1 MAKLPDAYRADF
13 EAKMAS
19 AGSQGERASIQ
30 ADMQAKMSKVV
41 AVTERLAVYSGKTGL
56 DFTKSFVADAVGI
69 AAGNGS
75 NRYTNTTILPPNAQ
89 DKAKQ
94 KQELNK
100 DVFAITESA
109 TSTKEG
115 TEKFRELT
123 SDKGKSNDD
132 FKNDLANLVPEE
144 AREGIMKMKE
154 GEIQL
159 VRARLRQIET
169 ARQVSEMMGGVMK
182 PFVEAERDAKRAAQE
197 HVNTLRQTGA
207 ALRALAVEFSTLG
220 IAMASSSQNS
230 NLRGET
236 KIFSARSEYA
246 KGATGEQT
254 GAAIE
259 AQIEYV
265 QTVSSARQTQR
276 TDSAK
281 AIQDSLNKGTT
292 SKEGQEVSVSDKD
305 KETNAKIKAAMQK
318 VDVSQGTPEEVIKNI
333 LANVKPEEQDA
344 AKARLESDASLP
356 ALLTKIQAN
365 TQQTYKEAA
374 EMKAQ
379 QTEANKLLAIQKQD
393 DKKFGGIEN
402 FLDRGKR
409 REDTKEFDKGLR
421 MTGSSNAERRGEGAM
436 RVILQ
441 AQKDLGGSLTTEK
454 AGPLKDMA
462 IAGRA
467 KQIERTADQRIK
479 AIQNNKSMSPEQKKN
494 LISAY
499 QESKGRSKEI
509 AKEQVER
516 SAKLEQAPLDAVK
529 GLKAIEDLLN
539 RTLKV
544 ELTNPEAQDA
554 AGEKATKDAK
564 VKDDESKEVARKEKI
579 KQEAASKAGTMG
591 QNILEDKDFAKA
603 AVGKDTAGRNAL
615 LEQKFNEEAGQTNQ
629 AMAQKIQIAEAEAA
643 AQPENKSK
651 QEKVKNLKEQ
661 DAQNREQQP
670 KVLEKIKEGM
680 DEYDPKK
687 VIAKD
692 EANKG
697 MESAIKN
704 NTASVFAHAV
714 AVTGL
719 ATAVAAAV
727 IAFASSS
734 AGGAISSVAGS
745 VMDMLPGGGGGKG
758 GGKGGGGKGL
768 PPKVPKPTGTPPKPK
783 LGKGKFGMI
792 LAGVALVT
800 TAASVASA
808 APSTDTKAAK
818 EAPSDDSQS
827 PAAPGNGASGSPGIF
842 SSGMST
848 QDKAVQTL
856 GTGLDAGA
864 LVSGV
869 AQFGKTA
876 AAVGKFAK
884 TLPLLSAVVGAYDVA
899 QVLSDEDFMSGDSNR
914 SLNSQSMNEATDNAM
929 GSKNSSTMD
938 QIGQL
943 MSWKNILTVPKGFY
957 DSGQNVKES
966 EASTKK
972 NEEQMKLIMESK
984 KFGKDAG
991 GENDRTPE
999 GVAAKKQY
1007 AQDNKQKIAQAGLV
1021 ADEKGNLVDA
1031 LVFKRRNATKAE
1043 LEAKEKERIEAEKAK
1058 EEEKKK
1064 LQNDFSATVGG
1075 SAGRPEQTTDQARQE
1090 FLSKNEQ
1097 KIKDANLVSREGKL
1111 VEASPEAIKAS
1122 LKEKEKAASEKEIET
1137 ASAKNQAGYV
1147 SGMREKYGFTEEKAG
1162 EMYGRQQKL
1171 DRSNLEGQMKRKEEG
1186 GNWKERAIKQ
1196 NEDRVSADQKVKN
1209 LQKAGF
1215 GEEGATDEQKK
1226 ELAEAK
1232 KKQSYINRG
1241 GQLDAEGNM
1250 PGQAAKPGAKG
1261 PDGKPIEDKKPTTI
1275 AEYISQNTQA
1285 LIALTQVLKGEG
1297 DGTNS
1302 GVGVSVGSSAEQA
1315 ERAQLGK
1322 ELVVDGSTSS
1332 TTGVGSG
1339 KVISAE
1345 EAEAAQKQIS
1355 AEDAEATKKQE
1366 LQSKNRAAFAITNP
1380 GEDYVVPPEEQDTR
1394 PLNDVGGLM
1403 SDAERAKAFV
1413 NAQRQGLYSDN
1424 SQKPAQTNPGETL
1437 ISNAD
1442 PAQAFVN
1449 KKMAA
1454 QQISDNPT
1462 QALTAEFRLLE
1473 IATKAL
1479 TAELKGQN
1487 NPSPDGVSVTP
1498 KNPSTNA
1505 GEGGKDGGLATSLLD
1520 LEKQIKALSD
1530 ALSKAEKAGG
1540 KLEIILSGGN
1550 KGNQTINVN
1559 DDDIPKI
1566 IKKLES
1572 RLDSLENPNEGL
1584 TTG

>member
-1 MAKLPDAYRADF
+1 M
-13 EAKMAS
+13 
-19 AGSQGERASIQ
+19 
-30 ADMQAKMSKVV
+30 
-41 AVTERLAVYSGKTGL
+41 
-56 DFTKSFVADAVGI
+56 
-69 AAGNGS
+69 
-75 NRYTNTTILPPNAQ
+75 
-89 DKAKQ
+89 
-94 KQELNK
+94 
-100 DVFAITESA
+100 
-109 TSTKEG
+109 
-115 TEKFRELT
+115 
-123 SDKGKSNDD
+123 
-132 FKNDLANLVPEE
+132 
-144 AREGIMKMKE
+144 
-154 GEIQL
+154 
-159 VRARLRQIET
+159 
-169 ARQVSEMMGGVMK
+169 
-182 PFVEAERDAKRAAQE
+182 
-197 HVNTLRQTGA
+197 
-207 ALRALAVEFSTLG
+207 
-220 IAMASSSQNS
+220 
-230 NLRGET
+230 
-236 KIFSARSEYA
+236 
-246 KGATGEQT
+246 
-254 GAAIE
+254 
-259 AQIEYV
+259 
-265 QTVSSARQTQR
+265 
-276 TDSAK
+276 
-281 AIQDSLNKGTT
+281 
-292 SKEGQEVSVSDKD
+292 
-305 KETNAKIKAAMQK
+305 
-318 VDVSQGTPEEVIKNI
+318 
-333 LANVKPEEQDA
+333 
-344 AKARLESDASLP
+344 
-356 ALLTKIQAN
+356 
-365 TQQTYKEAA
+365 
-374 EMKAQ
+374 
-379 QTEANKLLAIQKQD
+379 
-393 DKKFGGIEN
+393 
-402 FLDRGKR
+402 
-409 REDTKEFDKGLR
+409 
-421 MTGSSNAERRGEGAM
+421 
-436 RVILQ
+436 
-441 AQKDLGGSLTTEK
+441 
-454 AGPLKDMA
+454 
-462 IAGRA
+462 
-467 KQIERTADQRIK
+467 
-479 AIQNNKSMSPEQKKN
+479 
-494 LISAY
+494 
-499 QESKGRSKEI
+499 
-509 AKEQVER
+509 
-516 SAKLEQAPLDAVK
+516 
-529 GLKAIEDLLN
+529 
-539 RTLKV
+539 
-544 ELTNPEAQDA
+544 
-554 AGEKATKDAK
+554 
-564 VKDDESKEVARKEKI
+564 
-579 KQEAASKAGTMG
+579 
-591 QNILEDKDFAKA
+591 
-603 AVGKDTAGRNAL
+603 
-615 LEQKFNEEAGQTNQ
+615 
-629 AMAQKIQIAEAEAA
+629 
-643 AQPENKSK
+643 
-651 QEKVKNLKEQ
+651 
-661 DAQNREQQP
+661 
-670 KVLEKIKEGM
+670 
-680 DEYDPKK
+680 
-687 VIAKD
+687 
-692 EANKG
+692 
-697 MESAIKN
+697 
-704 NTASVFAHAV
+704 
-714 AVTGL
+714 
-719 ATAVAAAV
+719 
-727 IAFASSS
+727 
-734 AGGAISSVAGS
+734 
-745 VMDMLPGGGGGKG
+745 
-758 GGKGGGGKGL
+758 
-768 PPKVPKPTGTPPKPK
+768 PKPTGTPPKPK

-1058 EEEKKK
+1058 EEEKEK

-1097 KIKDANLVSREGKL
+1097 KIKEANLVSREGKL

-1275 AEYISQNTQA
+1275 AGYISQNTQA

-1302 GVGVSVGSSAEQA
+1302 SVGVNGGSSVNQVEEKLKQD
-1315 ERAQLGK
+1315 
-1322 ELVVDGSTSS
+1322 LVNSGSTSS
-1332 TTGVGSG
+1332 PTVVESGEVISGSTSSPTVVESG

-1345 EAEAAQKQIS
+1345 DAEAAR
-1355 AEDAEATKKQE
+1355 KQE
-1366 LQSKNRAAFAITNP
+1366 LQSNNRQKFAETNP
-1380 GEDYVVPPEEQDTR
+1380 GEPYVVPVEEQDTR
-1394 PLNDVGGLM
+1394 EVDEFGMLK
-1403 SDAERAKAFV
+1403 AEGKLEIPTGDPQAM
-1413 NAQRQGLYSDN
+1413 
-1424 SQKPAQTNPGETL
+1424 
-1437 ISNAD
+1437 AD
-1442 PAQAFVN
+1442 
-1449 KKMAA
+1449 KKMLDSDKRRSAE
-1454 QQISDNPT
+1454 QISGNTT
-1462 QALTAEFRLLE
+1462 Q
-1473 IATKAL
+1473 AL

-1487 NPSPDGVSVTP
+1487 NPLPDGVSVTP

-1505 GEGGKDGGLATSLLD
+1505 GEGGKDGGLAASLSD
-1520 LEKQIKALSD
+1520 LKTQIEALSE
-1530 ALSKAEKAGG
+1530 ALSKAQGAGG
-1540 KLEIILSGGN
+1540 KLEIILSGGDQ
-1550 KGNQTINVN
+1550 GDQTINVN
-1559 DDDIPKI
+1559 DGDISEI
-1566 IKKLES
+1566 IEGLEG
-1572 RLDSLENPNEGL
+1572 RLDSLEKPTKGMS
-1584 TTG
+1584 TGK